1 MKKIFVLIILL
12 LFYSESVNAQFIRG
26 YGFKVGASLTKQTH
40 QYQNLG
46 WFGGERLTFPKSLIG
61 LNLGVFIEIL
71 DLPYLSFPI
80 ELNYIQRGWKEGNS
94 YYAHTLNITLLVKP
108 RISVNEFN
116 PYLLIGPQFDY
127 VFDPTFK
134 FSQYQKDNY
143 TGLILGI
150 GSEFNVW
157 ELKMLTE
164 LKYDFYFDA
173 LYENHFLNLKV
184 TTQTLSLR
192 IGLMF

>member
-1 MKKIFVLIILL
+1 MKKIFVLIIL
-12 LFYSESVNAQFIRG
+12 FIVYPASANAQFIRG
-26 YGFKVGASLTKQTH
+26 YGFKIGPSVTKQTY

-46 WFGGERLTFPKSLIG
+46 WSSGDRLTFPKSLIG
-61 LNLGVFIEIL
+61 LNFGIFIEIL

-80 ELNYIQRGWKEGNS
+80 ELNYIQRGWKDGNS

-108 RISVNEFN
+108 RISIKGFN
-116 PYLLIGPQFDY
+116 PYLLVGPQFDF
-127 VFDPTFK
+127 VIDPTFK
-134 FSQYQKDNY
+134 LSQYQKENY

-164 LKYDFYFDA
+164 LNYDFYFDV
-173 LYENHFLNLKV
+173 LYQDRLLKV
-184 TTQTLSLR
+184 TSQTLSLR
-192 IGLMF
+192 FGVMF